1 MVMKHFLGEKQMTD
15 TISANAAQPTNVT
28 RRARV
33 SWMFFDW
40 AAQPFHTV
48 ILTFI
53 FGPYF
58 AHHIAA
64 NGAEAQTSWGWAVAI
79 GGLFIAL
86 LAPILGAI
94 SDATGPRKPYIAL
107 FSLLAIAG
115 AFTLYFAVP
124 GTENAV
130 IIALV
135 GLVIAM
141 IGFEFAAIFNNA
153 MMPDLVSREELGE
166 LSGNGWA
173 LGYVGG
179 VTSLIFILAFLA
191 TSDPE
196 TGKTLFGFTP
206 WFGLDGTT
214 FEGDRA
220 SGPFTAIWYLIFVI
234 PLFLFVPDAKKRQ
247 ATKNAVSLGLHKLVA
262 TIKTLPERKSYLAFL
277 LSSLFYR
284 DGLNAL
290 YAFGGIYA
298 AGVLGLTVPQIGV
311 FGIIAALAG
320 AIGAF
325 IGGRMDKKFGPKP
338 VVAFSCL
345 VLVLACLLVVSTTQT
360 YILFVIPVEAGS
372 GAPLLTFYF
381 AGTLIGAFGGS
392 IQAASRTL
400 LVHQVRHEE
409 VTEAFG
415 LYAFSGRATAFIGP
429 IAVAL
434 ATGWSGSQQI
444 GITPIVVLM
453 LLGLIGLIFVKQK
466 GPA

>member
-1 MVMKHFLGEKQMTD
+1 MAD
-15 TISANAAQPTNVT
+15 TSNAQSAPTTNVT
-28 RRARV
+28 KKTRV
-33 SWMFFDW
+33 SWMLFDW

-64 NGAEAQTSWGWAVAI
+64 SGAEAQTSWGWAVAI
-79 GGLFIAL
+79 GGLFIAV

-94 SDATGPRKPYIAL
+94 SDATGPRKPFIAL
-107 FSLLAIAG
+107 FSVLAVAG
-115 AFTLYFAVP
+115 AISLYFAVP

-130 IIALV
+130 MIALG
-135 GLVIAM
+135 GLVVAM

-173 LGYVGG
+173 LGYLGG
-179 VTSLIFILAFLA
+179 FVSLIIVLLFMA
-191 TSDPE
+191 TSDAE
-196 TGKTLFGFTP
+196 TGTTLLGLKP
-206 WFGLDGTT
+206 LFGLDGTT
-214 FEGDRA
+214 YEGDRA
-220 SGPFTAIWYLIFVI
+220 SGPLTAIWYLLFVI
-234 PLFLFVPDAKKRQ
+234 PLFLFVPDAKKRP
-247 ATKNAVSLGLHKLVA
+247 ATKNVVSLGLRKLLA
-262 TIKTLPERKSYLAFL
+262 TIKTLPDRKSYLAFL
-277 LSSLFYR
+277 ASSLFYR

-298 AGVLGLTVPQIGV
+298 AGVLGLSVTQVGI
-311 FGIIAALAG
+311 FGIIAVLAG
-320 AIGAF
+320 ALGAF
-325 IGGRMDKKFGPKP
+325 VGGKMDKKFGPKP
-338 VVAFSCL
+338 VVAVSCL
-345 VLVLACLLVVSTTQT
+345 VLVLACLLVVSTTQE
-360 YILFVIPVEAGS
+360 YLLFVIAVAQES
-372 GAPLLTFYF
+372 NAPLLTFYF
-381 AGTLIGAFGGS
+381 AGTLIGAFGGA

-400 LVHQVRHEE
+400 LVHQVRPAE

-444 GITPIVVLM
+444 GISPIIVLM
-453 LLGLIGLIFVKQK
+453 LMGLIGLYFVKQK

>member
-1 MVMKHFLGEKQMTD
+1 MTA
-15 TISANAAQPTNVT
+15 TNSTGIAHAASVSKK
-28 RRARV
+28 ARL

-58 AHHIAA
+58 AHHIATS
-64 NGAEAQTSWGWAVAI
+64 GTQAQTSWGWAVAI
-79 GGLFIAL
+79 GGLFIAF

-94 SDATGPRKPYIAL
+94 SDATGPRKPYLAL
-107 FSLLAIAG
+107 FSILAVLGSAS
-115 AFTLYFAVP
+115 LYFAIP
-124 GTENAV
+124 GTQNAMA
-130 IIALV
+130 IALV
-135 GLVIAM
+135 GLVVAM

-153 MMPDLVSREELGE
+153 MMPDLVSRQELGE

-173 LGYVGG
+173 LGYLGG
-179 VTSLIFILAFLA
+179 VTSLLFILAFMA
-191 TSDPE
+191 TSDAQ
-196 TGKTLFGFTP
+196 TGKTLIGLDP
-206 WFGLDGTT
+206 IFGLDGKI

-220 SGPFTAIWYLIFVI
+220 TGPFTAIWYLVFVI

-247 ATKNAVSLGLHKLVA
+247 ASKNAIADGFAKLRNTIVA
-262 TIKTLPERKSYLAFL
+262 LPKRKSYFAFL

-298 AGVLGLTVPQIGV
+298 AGVLGLSVTQVGI

-320 AIGAF
+320 ALGAF
-325 IGGRMDKKFGPKP
+325 IGGKMDKMLGPKP
-338 VVAFSCL
+338 VVSVSCL
-345 VLVLACLLVVSTTQT
+345 VLVLTCLLVVSTTQE
-360 YILFVIPVEAGS
+360 YVLFTIPVGPQS
-372 GAPLLTFYF
+372 SVPLLTFYF

-400 LVHQVRHEE
+400 LVHQVKHEE

-429 IAVAL
+429 IAVAV

-444 GITPIVVLM
+444 GISPIVVLM
-453 LLGLIGLIFVKQK
+453 LMGLIGLYFVKQK
-466 GPA
+466 GSA

>member
-1 MVMKHFLGEKQMTD
+1 MSETAA
-15 TISANAAQPTNVT
+15 TAQPHAGADKK
-28 RRARV
+28 ARV
-33 SWMFFDW
+33 SWMLFDW

-64 NGAEAQTSWGWAVAI
+64 SGAEAQTSWGWAVAI
-79 GGLFIAL
+79 GGLIIAF

-107 FSLLAIAG
+107 FSVLAIAG
-115 AFTLYFAVP
+115 AFSMFFATP

-130 IIALV
+130 MIALV

-153 MMPDLVSREELGE
+153 MMPDLVSRNDLGE

-179 VTSLIFILAFLA
+179 VTSLIFILAFMA

-206 WFGLDGTT
+206 LFGLDG
-214 FEGDRA
+214 FNYEGDRA

-234 PLFLFVPDAKKRQ
+234 PLFLFVPDAAKKR
-247 ATKNAVSLGLHKLVA
+247 AAKNAISLGLHKLWA
-262 TIKTLPERKSYLAFL
+262 TIKTLPERRSYFAFL
-277 LSSLFYR
+277 ASSLFYR

-298 AGVLGLTVPQIGV
+298 AGVLGLSVTQVGI
-311 FGIIAALAG
+311 FGIIAAIAG
-320 AIGAF
+320 ALGAF
-325 IGGRMDKKFGPKP
+325 LGGKADKKFGPKP
-338 VVAFSCL
+338 VVATSCL
-345 VLVLACLLVVSTTQT
+345 ILVLACLLVVSTTQT
-360 YILFVIPVEAGS
+360 YVLFAFPVDPAS
-372 GAPLLTFYF
+372 SAPLLTFYF

-429 IAVAL
+429 FAVAI
-434 ATGWSGSQQI
+434 ATGISGSQQI
-444 GITPIVVLM
+444 GISPIVVLM
-453 LLGLIGLIFVKQK
+453 LLGLIGLYFVKQK
-466 GPA
+466 GPAD

>member
-1 MVMKHFLGEKQMTD
+1 MIGA
-15 TISANAAQPTNVT
+15 TIGQTEQPAGASKK
-28 RRARV
+28 ARV

-58 AHHIAA
+58 AQHLAA
-64 NGAEAQTSWGWAVAI
+64 SGAQAQTSWGWAVAI
-79 GGLFIAL
+79 GGLIIAF

-107 FSLLAIAG
+107 FSVLAVAG
-115 AFTLYFAVP
+115 ATSLFFAVP
-124 GTENAV
+124 GTQNAV
-130 IIALV
+130 MIALV
-135 GLVIAM
+135 GLVVAM

-153 MMPDLVSREELGE
+153 MMPDLVSRKELGE

-179 VTSLIFILAFLA
+179 VTSLVFILAFMA
-191 TSDPE
+191 TSDAE
-196 TGKTLFGFTP
+196 TGKTLLGFDP
-206 WFGLDGTT
+206 LFGLDGKS

-220 SGPFTAIWYLIFVI
+220 TGPFTAIWYLVFVL
-234 PLFLFVPDAKKRQ
+234 PLFLFVPDAKNRQ
-247 ATKNAVSLGLHKLVA
+247 ATKNAVSLALHKLMA
-262 TIKTLPERKSYLAFL
+262 TLKTLPERQSYFAFL

-298 AGVLGLTVPQIGV
+298 AGVLGLSVTQVGI
-311 FGIIAALAG
+311 FGIIAAIAG
-320 AIGAF
+320 ALGAF
-325 IGGRMDKKFGPKP
+325 IGGKMDKKLGPKP
-338 VVAFSCL
+338 VVAISCL
-345 VLVLACLLVVSTTQT
+345 VLVLACLLVVSTTPN
-360 YILFVIPVEAGS
+360 YILFVIPVDAQS
-372 GAPLLTFYF
+372 SVPLLTFYI

-400 LVHQVRHEE
+400 LVHQVRPGE

-429 IAVAL
+429 IAVAI

-444 GITPIVVLM
+444 GISPIVVLM
-453 LLGLIGLIFVKQK
+453 LMGLVGLYFVKQK
-466 GPA
+466 GSA